1 MRPEDKNREYKSLR
15 KAVGSKANHRSLA
28 ETCVCFANAQGG
40 EIIIG
45 IEDGNDAPPPTQS
58 LNQKD
63 MNKLIKSLRELTD
76 GVGLVG
82 PEIKKSELPDGMFRK
97 NIRHYPR
104 EVVRELLVNAI
115 AHKKYT
121 ISGDLFIEV
130 YPDKMKI
137 TNPGGLPLGIT
148 SGNILHQRHRR
159 NPHLIQLMSALNLM
173 EGEGSGYDMV
183 YERLARDAKPLPIV
197 ESDFLNTSVTVASGI
212 INPTIISIL
221 DYVDKHFTLTQKEYI
236 TLGIVA
242 AAKKIRTTQ
251 LAQKLQL
258 EQEDRMRSWM
268 GTLIDKAILI
278 KHGERKGTN
287 YLLNPKLFEQ
297 AKIDVVPSLK
307 TMEPYKLEA
316 LVREDLKYNGISKM
330 TEIKKRLEGI
340 PAADIQKTVY
350 SMVDKGVLTTHGGK
364 RNRTY
369 QLVKN
374 NKIKIKK
381 IINHTKNCI
390 SSLCSNHR
398 L

>member
-1 MRPEDKNREYKSLR
+1 MYKDLLDSDKVSGFIK
-15 KAVGSKANHRSLA
+15 
-28 ETCVCFANAQGG
+28 
-40 EIIIG
+40 
-45 IEDGNDAPPPTQS
+45 
-58 LNQKD
+58 QKD
-63 MNKLIKSLRELTD
+63 QREVFAYYQLLDPAGYLTNLGILWLGTPAQRARLSYPVTVQYIVYNEQQEKVRKTDWHFHLHSPKELLLDIEEEAVELTYS
-76 GVGLVG
+76 
-82 PEIKKSELPDGMFRK
+82 SELPNGMFRK

-197 ESDFLNTSVTVASGI
+197 ESAFLNTSVTVASGI
-212 INPTIISIL
+212 IDPTTISIL

-258 EQEDRMRSWM
+258 EQEDRMRSWV
-268 GTLIDKAILI
+268 GTLIDKVILI

-330 TEIKKRLEGI
+330 AEIKKRLEGI

-350 SMVDKGVLTTHGGK
+350 NMVGKGLLTIHGAK

-369 QLVKN
+369 QLVK
-374 NKIKIKK
+374 K
-381 IINHTKNCI
+381 
-390 SSLCSNHR
+390 
-398 L
+398 